1 MSEAISPTSS
11 QIMRDFVR
19 RSPPSQLPFERFWKV
34 WPAQWPRHRWQ
45 VIKWWITFS
54 GRELQLSHIVS
65 MMVCVCACVRVC
77 VGAWVRGCV
86 GAWVGGCVHACM
98 RAWVGVSPQMHFDFR
113 VIPSKPPI
121 LPLDLVLPETGPIR
135 SAHTFWKSLRWKASF
150 FAQPVRGSLGFGAG
164 VSNPGQQS
172 QRLLEQKCFRVI
184 PTLTHYCDM
193 VLTYLFLAYTL
204 TFYLTFF
211 LACVSGISFDIL
223 FGIPAGNTVLRSLRW
238 RSGGEHCDPELA
250 VRVQRGTLQSRA
262 CSWGA
267 AEDET
272 GQLT

>member
-65 MMVCVCACVRVC
+65 MMVCVCVRVCVCACVRGC

-98 RAWVGVSPQMHFDFR
+98 RACVGG
-113 VIPSKPPI
+113 SKS
-121 LPLDLVLPETGPIR
+121 TN
-135 SAHTFWKSLRWKASF
+135 AFWFPRHSLQATYFAS
-150 FAQPVRGSLGFGAG
+150 RLGFAG
-164 VSNPGQQS
+164 DRANSFCTYILEVSTLKGK
-172 QRLLEQKCFRVI
+172 LLCTTSTRKSWLWSRGVK
-184 PTLTHYCDM
+184 PRSTVPKVARTKMLSSDPHP
-193 VLTYLFLAYTL
+193 YTL
-204 TFYLTFF
+204 LWHGSDIP
-211 LACVSGISFDIL
+211 LSGIYSDIL
-223 FGIPAGNTVLRSLRW
+223 SDILSGMCIWHIFWHSFW
-238 RSGGEHCDPELA
+238 HSGGEHCAPELA
-250 VRVQRGTLQSRA
+250 VEVRRGTLWSWA
-262 CSWGA
+262 CCSGPA
-267 AEDET
+267 GNTAI
-272 GQLT
+272 